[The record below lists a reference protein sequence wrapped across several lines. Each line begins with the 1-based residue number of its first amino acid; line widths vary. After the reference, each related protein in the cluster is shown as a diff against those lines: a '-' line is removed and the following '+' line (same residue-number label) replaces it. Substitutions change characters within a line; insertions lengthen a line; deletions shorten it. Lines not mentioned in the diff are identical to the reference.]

1 MVNMQPRPP
10 RLAST
15 TAGVVILVFCACA
28 STGQPSS
35 NTPQTPPAEEPRPV
49 VSEPSPKPESI
60 PDPGPA
66 LASSPQSPTE
76 TCDMFAR
83 PGVLKRS
90 ALVRLLDAGLP
101 RWLQGVEGDRAL
113 ANHRFQGWL
122 VKSLHPG
129 NPCYKEVDLRQG
141 DVVQKVNGKSIEKPE
156 QAFDVAESL
165 RTAPTLVVDYLRNG
179 RAERLSIAIADDPA
193 PSKN

>member
-1 MVNMQPRPP
+1 MVNMQLRPP
-10 RLAST
+10 RPAPT

-28 STGQPSS
+28 STGQNSS
-35 NTPQTPPAEEPRPV
+35 NTPQTPAAEPGLAD
-49 VSEPSPKPESI
+49 SEPSARPESI

-66 LASSPQSPTE
+66 VASAPESPTN
-76 TCDMFAR
+76 TCEMFAK
-83 PGVLKRS
+83 PGILKRS

-129 NPCYKEVDLRQG
+129 DPCYKEVDLRPG

-165 RTAPTLVVDYLRNG
+165 RSAPALVVDYLRDG
-179 RAERLSIAIADDPA
+179 RTGRLSIAIADDTA
-193 PSKN
+193 PGKN